1 MFSCVSVEVAR
12 FDVERFGRMKTT
24 LADVDRFIEQ
34 HRSQK
39 DLLIE
44 IDPAGIGDCFAD
56 YLEDAGF
63 TVRRVPSQKPNRAS
77 LSSMSSV

>member
-1 MFSCVSVEVAR
+1 MSSCASAEVKQ
-12 FDVERFGRMKTT
+12 FEVERFGRMKTT

-34 HRSQK
+34 HRGQK
-39 DLLIE
+39 DVLIE

-63 TVRRVPSQKPNRAS
+63 TVWRISSQKPNRAL
-77 LSSMSSV
+77 LSSISSV

>member
-1 MFSCVSVEVAR
+1 MIKQFEI
-12 FDVERFGRMKTT
+12 ERFGRLKTT
-24 LADVDRFIEQ
+24 LADVDRFIEK

-39 DLLIE
+39 DMLVE

-56 YLEDAGF
+56 YLESAGF
-63 TVRRVPSQKPNRAS
+63 TVRRVSSQKPNRAL